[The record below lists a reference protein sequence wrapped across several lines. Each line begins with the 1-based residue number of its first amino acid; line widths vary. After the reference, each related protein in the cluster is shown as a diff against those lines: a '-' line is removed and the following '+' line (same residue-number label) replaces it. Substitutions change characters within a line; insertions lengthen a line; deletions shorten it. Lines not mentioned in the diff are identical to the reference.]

1 LLRQTGNIKAN
12 IMKDILDAYPAQT
25 SPITGGLG
33 NREGDAIAYRLVG
46 IPMSNIYIIDTNS
59 EVHKLDNK

>member
-1 LLRQTGNIKAN
+1 
-12 IMKDILDAYPAQT
+12 MKDILDAYPAQT

-59 EVHKLDNK
+59 EDHKLDNK